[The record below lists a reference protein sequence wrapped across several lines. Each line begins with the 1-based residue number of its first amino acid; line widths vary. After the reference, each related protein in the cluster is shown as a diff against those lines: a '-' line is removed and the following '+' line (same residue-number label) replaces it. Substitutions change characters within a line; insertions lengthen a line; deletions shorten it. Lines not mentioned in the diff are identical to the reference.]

1 MKFYE
6 NIEAERDR
14 INFYKISVIL
24 PTTILTGG
32 FAALL
37 TPIVY
42 RFLFS
47 GLMEVVFWL
56 IVQKIMRICLTRF
69 LGKEMTEVIGEFAA
83 EVFKDE
89 DIEVLW
95 CGDVSDKIYP
105 DLKEQSPEV
114 K

>member
-14 INFYKISVIL
+14 IETSIKISVIL

-56 IVQKIMRICLTRF
+56 IVQKMNGGSGLTRF

-105 DLKEQSPEV
+105 ELKRTEP
-114 K
+114 